1 MKVPGNGVPTTFEP
15 APNTDTYC
23 ATSATTS
30 GSSPLGPWASMA
42 TVFRMPKSV
51 MTAESSS
58 ARSGKVM
65 PRRRLKSV
73 STSCE
78 S

>member
-1 MKVPGNGVPTTFEP
+1 MKVPGNGVPTMFDP
-15 APNTDTYC
+15 APNTDTYL

-30 GSSPLGPWASMA
+30 GWSPLGPWASMA

-58 ARSGKVM
+58 ASSGKLT
-65 PRRRLKSV
+65 PRRRLKSA

>member
-1 MKVPGNGVPTTFEP
+1 MKVPGYGVPTTFGP
-15 APNTDTYC
+15 APNTETYF

-58 ARSGKVM
+58 ASSGKVT
-65 PRRRLKSV
+65 PRRRLKSA